1 MTTPAPLHGTP
12 ASDAVS
18 NGPRLAQVA
27 ELMGLDLF
35 GWQRQVADVGLERDE
50 FGHYRYRTVGVSVG
64 RQNGK
69 TALASA
75 RIALELLAG
84 RHVAYTAQDR
94 GMARLKWEETV
105 AMLRPA
111 FGSRFEFVRRANGN
125 ECLGLNGGTFRV
137 VTPSREGARGLT
149 LDLVVIDEAL
159 SHGMDLVGA
168 LSPTM
173 ATRPDAQM
181 WILSNAGTHK
191 SEMLRHYRDLG
202 RAGESPSLAWFE
214 WAAAEDD
221 DPDDPEVWHRA
232 IPTLAEAHGVTLAA
246 VTDYH
251 ATMQADL
258 FDREML
264 NRWPIDA
271 AEYALDVSRFSRLVD
286 LDASHTEQL
295 SIGVD
300 IHPSRDCSSIAIAS
314 LHDGKYFVEIVDHRA
329 GVGWVAPRLAE
340 LSRRWNARI
349 TLDVG
354 AAAGS
359 LVPHLQGLDTLELGA
374 RDYAGACAT
383 FYDALNDD
391 QIAHLGDPLLTDAVA
406 SASRRRLGERWAWKR
421 TSDESPITPLVA
433 ASLACWGALSYS
445 PAPTPQV
452 Y

>member
-1 MTTPAPLHGTP
+1 MTAPAPLYGTP
-12 ASDAVS
+12 ASDAAS

-94 GMARLKWEETV
+94 NMARHKWEETV

-111 FGSRFEFVRRANGN
+111 FGSRFEFERRANGN
-125 ECLGLNGGTFRV
+125 ECLGLAGGTFRV

-149 LDLVVIDEAL
+149 LDLVIIDEAM
-159 SHGMDLVGA
+159 SHGMDLIGA

-221 DPDDPEVWHRA
+221 DPDDPDVWHRA
-232 IPTLAEAHGVTLAA
+232 IPTLAETHGVTLAA

-251 ATMQADL
+251 ATMQPDL

-264 NRWPIDA
+264 NRWPLDA
-271 AEYALDVSRFSRLVD
+271 ADYALDITRFNSLVD
-286 LDASHTEQL
+286 LDAIHGDQL

-314 LHDGKYFVEIVDHRA
+314 ITNGRYFVEIVDHRA

-340 LSRRWNARI
+340 LSQRWKAAI

-359 LVPHLQGLDTLELGA
+359 LLPHLQGLQTLELGA

-383 FYDALNDD
+383 FYDALVDGNLS
-391 QIAHLGDPLLTDAVA
+391 HLGDPLLTDAVA

-421 TSDESPITPLVA
+421 TGDIPISPLVA
-433 ASLACWGALSYS
+433 CSLACWGALSKA

-452 Y
+452 H